1 MELTELDDIV
11 NRNTFYRE
19 KILDEMQGI
28 DHIQNDQPGGEI
40 NYTKVKLNRTLW
52 DVIKAYIS
60 HIYNINLLP
69 VKGNLAKKALTFQ
82 L

>member
-60 HIYNINLLP
+60 HIYNSNLLP